1 MISHVF
7 VSWFIVLAGLL
18 SPESSAFAQRE
29 ESVNDKT
36 VEELKSIESK
46 WGQAFVKNDVAAIGR
61 FMADDWCVV
70 SPNGNV
76 IDKASFLG
84 VIKSGMLTH
93 DEMKADDIKVRVYG
107 DTAVVTSRS
116 TSKGKFN
123 GQPFSELERSSDVF
137 VKQNGQW
144 KCVLTQLTRIVEK

>member
-1 MISHVF
+1 MISYVF

-61 FMADDWCVV
+61 FMADDWWVV

-107 DTAVVTSRS
+107 DTAVVTSR
-116 TSKGKFN
+116 
-123 GQPFSELERSSDVF
+123 
-137 VKQNGQW
+137 
-144 KCVLTQLTRIVEK
+144 

>member
-1 MISHVF
+1 MHRKVIASLLIVALVL
-7 VSWFIVLAGLL
+7 VSGFA
-18 SPESSAFAQRE
+18 SAA
-29 ESVNDKT
+29 
-36 VEELKSIESK
+36 
-46 WGQAFVKNDVAAIGR
+46 
-61 FMADDWCVV
+61 V
-70 SPNGNV
+70 SL
-76 IDKASFLG
+76 F
-84 VIKSGMLTH
+84 
-93 DEMKADDIKVRVYG
+93 MKADDIKVRVYG